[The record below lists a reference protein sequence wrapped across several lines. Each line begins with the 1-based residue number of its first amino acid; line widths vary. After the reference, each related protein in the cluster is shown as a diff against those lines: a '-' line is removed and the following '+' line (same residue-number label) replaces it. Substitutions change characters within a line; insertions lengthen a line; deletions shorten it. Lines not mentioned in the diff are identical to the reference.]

1 MISDLETIS
10 SITAIANGKT
20 VGGELGFSYP
30 EVLEAVR
37 LCSAGGIAV
46 LGVEIFQVRGETY
59 ETTKLSGYELK
70 NQEWGDYV
78 SANNVLAE
86 EFIRLNPTGDEHIYV
101 LTTSSWR
108 EFCKIQEMKNS

>member
-1 MISDLETIS
+1 MITDLETIG

-20 VGGELGFSYP
+20 VGGELGFSFP

-37 LCSAGGIAV
+37 LCTASGMAV

-59 ETTKLSGYELK
+59 ETTRLSAYELPD
-70 NQEWGDYV
+70 QEWGAYV
-78 SANNVLAE
+78 SANNALAE
-86 EFIRLNPTGDEHIYV
+86 EFIRSNPTGDEHIYI

-108 EFCKIQEMKNS
+108 EFCKIQEMKKS